1 MMISDRLL
9 GLAFEYKK
17 QKLWK
22 ILQESDVFGIRM
34 EDGTAGYISIL
45 GQMGAHNALVLYIGD
60 AGYDCLQRLTSADF
74 NNMEESEFRELAMR
88 NDCIHCAME
97 SKDMLYEDELER
109 TRAYARE
116 HGIRIAGKNAYPHF
130 LRYSPDCIPWKVSDE
145 KDQEYIGQAL
155 EAALALSHVLHDDTK
170 ENVED
175 TGRFFEMIRNDEL
188 PCFEKQGDSWMLAPE
203 PMEKPAEYQPDYPSP
218 VIANELLI
226 ARLKKRKR
234 GGKIMADV
242 MRFVEAV
249 QENDAAPYYPYFIVA
264 LNPMTDSLLPIKETR
279 HLVQGAQIL
288 LEDFAQALIDSN
300 MCPKEIQVMNDRSE
314 AFFRNFCTRMKIRL
328 MRKDSIPMLEDAEE
342 SFLETFQNP
351 NNDELGFMIDLLE
364 SFSDEEVRNMPR
376 EVRTQVA
383 ELIDLNLLPEDLAQ
397 RLSVLLGL

>member
-1 MMISDRLL
+1 MISDRLL

-22 ILQESDVFGIRM
+22 DLLEDEVFGIRM
-34 EDGTAGYISIL
+34 EDGTEGYISIL
-45 GQMGAHNALVLYIGD
+45 GQAGVHNALVLYIGD
-60 AGYDCLQRLTSADF
+60 AGYDCLQRISNANFDA
-74 NNMEESEFRELAMR
+74 MEESEFRELAMR

-109 TRAYARE
+109 TRAFARE

-155 EAALALSHVLHDDTK
+155 EAALALSEILHDEKYGKDA
-170 ENVED
+170 D
-175 TGRFFEMIRNDEL
+175 RFFDMLAFYRL
-188 PCFEKQGDSWMLAPE
+188 PCFEKEGERWVLAQE
-203 PMEKPAEYQPDYPSP
+203 PMERPRDYQPDYPSP

-264 LNPMTDSLLPIKETR
+264 LNPLSDSLLPIKETR
-279 HLVQGAQIL
+279 HLVKGAQIL

-314 AFFRNFCTRMKIRL
+314 AFFRNFCTRLKIRL
-328 MRKDSIPMLEDAEE
+328 VRKDMIPMLEEAEN
-342 SFLETFQNP
+342 SFLETFQYP

-376 EVRTQVA
+376 EVRNQVA
-383 ELIDLNLLPEDLAQ
+383 EMIDLDMLPEDLAR
-397 RLSVLLGL
+397 RLSALLGL